1 MRLIFGAF
9 CFLNVLIHGLK
20 IFGEICTVK
29 ILISI
34 VGTTGI
40 GKTALAIELAKF
52 YNTEIVSCDSRQ
64 FFREMKIGTARPS
77 DLELAEVPHHFIGN
91 LSVQNYYSVGQ
102 YEKDA
107 LAKIGEL
114 FESND
119 VVILVG
125 GSMMYEKA
133 VIEGLNDLPEAD
145 PANQQKLESIFANE
159 GIGKLQ
165 EMLQKLDPDYSET
178 VDRNN
183 PRRLFRAIDIIWQT
197 GKTYTENIAEQLHER
212 PFSVI
217 RIGISA
223 PREII
228 YDRINRRV
236 DVMLQQGLE
245 AEVRSLVQ
253 FRELVA
259 LQTVGYSEF
268 FKFFGGTWDLET
280 AVEEIKKNSRRFAKR
295 QLTWYRKETNIHW
308 VDHRKAVAESLSL
321 LKNLN
326 I

>member
-1 MRLIFGAF
+1 ME
-9 CFLNVLIHGLK
+9 

-29 ILISI
+29 NLISI

-52 YNTEIVSCDSRQ
+52 YGTEIVSCDSRQ

-77 DLELAEVPHHFIGN
+77 DVELASVPHHFIAN
-91 LSVQNYYSVGQ
+91 LSVQDYYSVGQ
-102 YEKDA
+102 FEKDA
-107 LAKIGEL
+107 LAKIEDL
-114 FESND
+114 FTRHD

-133 VIEGLNDLPEAD
+133 VIEGLNDLPESN
-145 PANQQKLESIFANE
+145 PSNQQKLEKIFAEE
-159 GIGKLQ
+159 GIEKLQ
-165 EMLQKLDPDYSET
+165 QILEELDPVYFEI
-178 VDRNN
+178 VDRSN

-197 GKTYTENIAEQLHER
+197 GKSYTENIAAHLHKR
-212 PFSVI
+212 PFSVT

-223 PREII
+223 PREVI
-228 YDRINRRV
+228 YERINQRV
-236 DVMLQQGLE
+236 DAMLEQGLE
-245 AEVRSLVQ
+245 EEVRNLIP
-253 FRELVA
+253 FKDLVA
-259 LQTVGYSEF
+259 LQTVGYTEL
-268 FKFFGGTWDLET
+268 FKFFDGTWDIDT

-308 VDHRKAVAESLSL
+308 VDYRKAVAESLSL

>member
-1 MRLIFGAF
+1 MK
-9 CFLNVLIHGLK
+9 N
-20 IFGEICTVK
+20 
-29 ILISI
+29 LISI

-52 YNTEIVSCDSRQ
+52 YGTEIVSCDSRQ

-77 DLELAEVPHHFIGN
+77 GVELASVPHHFIAN
-91 LSVQNYYSVGQ
+91 LSVQDYYSVGQ
-102 YEKDA
+102 FEKDA
-107 LAKIGEL
+107 LAKIEDL
-114 FESND
+114 FTRHD

-133 VIEGLNDLPEAD
+133 VIEGLNDLPESN
-145 PANQQKLESIFANE
+145 PSNQQKLEKIFAEE
-159 GIGKLQ
+159 GVEKLQ
-165 EMLQKLDPDYSET
+165 QILVELDPVYFEI
-178 VDRNN
+178 VDRSN

-197 GKTYTENIAEQLHER
+197 GKSYTENIAAHLHKR
-212 PFSVI
+212 PFSVT

-223 PREII
+223 RREII
-228 YDRINRRV
+228 YERINQRV
-236 DVMLQQGLE
+236 DAMLEQGLE
-245 AEVRSLVQ
+245 EEVRNLIP
-253 FRELVA
+253 FKDLVA
-259 LQTVGYSEF
+259 LQTVGYTEL
-268 FKFFGGTWDLET
+268 FKFFDGTWDFDT

-308 VDHRKAVAESLSL
+308 LDYRKAVAESLSL